1 MAQSVEKV
9 YADAL
14 FELSVEQKTLEDT
27 FEELKALKVIF
38 DDNDELIQLLSSPS
52 MGEGD
57 KHDVIKSIFGG
68 RVSENTFNFL
78 NVLADHGRVRYFD
91 KIYDVFHG
99 LYNDSKGIMEVEVVT
114 SEPISDKL
122 EQKLRAKLEAQSGKT
137 VLINK
142 KVDKSIIGGIIVRYS
157 DSEIDG
163 SLKKRLDDLRKSIDS
178 YIA

>member
-14 FELSVEQKTLEDT
+14 FELSVEDKTLEDT
-27 FEELKALKVIF
+27 YEELKALKKIF
-38 DDNDELIQLLSSPS
+38 DENYELVQLLSAPS
-52 MGEGD
+52 MGEGE
-57 KHDVIKSIFGG
+57 KQQVIDNIFKG
-68 RVSENTFNFL
+68 RVSDTMLNFL
-78 NVLADHGRVRYFD
+78 KVLSDHGRVRFFD
-91 KIYDVFHG
+91 KIEEVFHA

-114 SEPISDKL
+114 SEPLSDRL
-122 EQKLRAKLEAQSGKT
+122 EQKLKAKLEAQSGKS

-142 KVDKSIIGGIIVRYS
+142 SVDKSIIGGIILRYS

-163 SLKKRLDDLRKSIDS
+163 SLKKRLEDLRKSIDS